1 MPAPPLPNRNVEPA
15 LSMDP
20 PPVANPGS
28 HPQKSA
34 PTAPNDGTNAV
45 FVEALDLQKRIHGDG
60 QKLDKQV
67 KQILGQLAEQ
77 KLQSSNQLD
86 LVQQKMFLIQ
96 STLKQL
102 QEASLRQD
110 KALEAAIQV
119 SEQRLGSIQKQTDE
133 KLQGLETLLQQVAS
147 KLNA

>member
-1 MPAPPLPNRNVEPA
+1 
-15 LSMDP
+15 
-20 PPVANPGS
+20 
-28 HPQKSA
+28 
-34 PTAPNDGTNAV
+34 
-45 FVEALDLQKRIHGDG
+45 
-60 QKLDKQV
+60 
-67 KQILGQLAEQ
+67 
-77 KLQSSNQLD
+77 
-86 LVQQKMFLIQ
+86 MFLIQ